1 MTGTDGVMS
10 EPITGNAAR
19 AGGVGAV
26 AWKIAL
32 ATAVIF
38 AAGVLTGGL
47 LVGKTLRE
55 RPGRVRAGAPAA
67 GAGPSLPNAGAPL
80 PPPGPV
86 LPPLAESRHRVG
98 PELQRR
104 LEERRMEFLLRATRE
119 LNLSP
124 EQRVRIEQ
132 HIRESQ
138 ERIRRLWDSIQ
149 PQLRRE
155 MAEARERI
163 QQELTPEQ
171 RRAFDRLLRRETG
184 RRAGEPEPVPPAR
197 PPGPRPRAE
206 P

>member
-1 MTGTDGVMS
+1 MS
-10 EPITGNAAR
+10 EPITGNATRTA
-19 AGGVGAV
+19 GVGAA

-32 ATAVIF
+32 ATAIIF

-47 LVGKTLRE
+47 LVGKAVRE
-55 RPGRVRAGAPAA
+55 RVGRFRAMGPAAAPGPTHPNAVAPAPPA
-67 GAGPSLPNAGAPL
+67 API
-80 PPPGPV
+80 
-86 LPPLAESRHRVG
+86 LPPLSELRHRAG

-124 EQRVRIEQ
+124 EQRARIEQ

-138 ERIRRLWDSIQ
+138 ERIRQLWDSIQ

-155 MAEARERI
+155 VAEARERI

-171 RRAFDRLLRRETG
+171 RRAFERLLRREPG
-184 RRAGEPEPVPPAR
+184 RRAEEPGAAPPPR
-197 PPGPRPRAE
+197 PPGPRPRPE
-206 P
+206 R